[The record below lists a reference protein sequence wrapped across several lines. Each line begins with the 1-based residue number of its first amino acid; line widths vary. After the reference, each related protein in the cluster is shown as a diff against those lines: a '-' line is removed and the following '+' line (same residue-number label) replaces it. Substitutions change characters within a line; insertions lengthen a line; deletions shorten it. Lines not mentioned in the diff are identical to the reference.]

1 MNDVDW
7 QVVRYRDDYRIFSNS
22 KEVAEKIVKVL
33 ADILSDLNMHFNTKK
48 TGLVSDIIESAIK
61 PDKVYWNSRV
71 PIIMPKIWDGKY
83 RRVNYQLTLQ
93 KHLLEI
99 LWLSKKFPNSG
110 SISKA
115 LTSFAKRLDQQKA
128 IEESIMPLVSIVAD
142 IISKNPKAIAPG
154 VGVLSKI
161 LLKGQQEPSKSA
173 EIVSKITTKLED
185 TPNLE
190 YLDVWL
196 QRLSILSGSELT
208 FSGRIC
214 NAVKNLNNTI
224 WDSSF
229 VRANITLPPIIDEVK
244 LQELKPEIST
254 EVFDVFSDYGA

>member
-1 MNDVDW
+1 
-7 QVVRYRDDYRIFSNS
+7 
-22 KEVAEKIVKVL
+22 
-33 ADILSDLNMHFNTKK
+33 MHFNTKK

-71 PIIMPKIWDGKY
+71 PIIMPKVWDGKY

-115 LTSFAKRLDQQKA
+115 LTSFAKRLDQQNL
-128 IEESIMPLVSIVAD
+128 IEESIEPLISIVAD
-142 IISKNPKAIAPG
+142 IVSKNLKAIAPG

-161 LLKGQQEPSKSA
+161 LLKGQREPSKSA
-173 EIVSKITTKLED
+173 EIVSKITTKLEN

-196 QRLSILSGSELT
+196 QRLSVLSGSELT
-208 FSGRIC
+208 FSGKY
-214 NAVKNLNNTI
+214 VML
-224 WDSSF
+224 
-229 VRANITLPPIIDEVK
+229 
-244 LQELKPEIST
+244 
-254 EVFDVFSDYGA
+254 

>member
-1 MNDVDW
+1 
-7 QVVRYRDDYRIFSNS
+7 
-22 KEVAEKIVKVL
+22 
-33 ADILSDLNMHFNTKK
+33 
-48 TGLVSDIIESAIK
+48 
-61 PDKVYWNSRV
+61 
-71 PIIMPKIWDGKY
+71 MPKIWDGKY

-115 LTSFAKRLDQQKA
+115 LTSFAKRLDQQNL
-128 IEESIMPLVSIVAD
+128 IEESIEPLISIVAD
-142 IISKNPKAIAPG
+142 IVSKNPKAIAPG
-154 VGVLSKI
+154 VGVLTKI
-161 LLKGQQEPSKSA
+161 LLKGQEEPSKSA
-173 EIVSKITTKLED
+173 EIVSKITAKLEN

-208 FSGRIC
+208 FSGKMC
-214 NAVKNLNNTI
+214 NAVKDPNYTI

-229 VRANITLPPIIDEVK
+229 VTANIALPPIFDEVK

-254 EVFDVFSDYGA
+254 EVFDVFSEYN